1 MKTGKKMTAGML
13 SILLVGS
20 MVMPV
25 SAETIAS
32 EKEEVIYVMADN
44 AGQVNDME
52 AVNIFSGG
60 EITDYGNYS
69 AVKML
74 NTTDKI
80 KHNGD
85 RISFS
90 SDADRV
96 YYQGTMKNA
105 NLPWNI
111 SIRYFLD
118 GKEYEGKYRIFI

>member
-80 KHNGD
+80 MQNGD
-85 RISFS
+85 RISFA

>member
-80 KHNGD
+80 MQNGD